1 MILNIVL
8 REIHQHVLSLRLHL
22 VLVLLVV
29 LFGLGTVSFINR
41 YEADQERYRQI
52 HSEQLE
58 KEGEWAA
65 RYLGYYMVQIR
76 SQVLEPRANSFI
88 TDAGEKMMPFQFW
101 FTGFGVEGF
110 EVPNWA
116 SNDMMQVFRE
126 LNWAFI
132 VSIIISFTVLI
143 FSYDLVSGD
152 RETGTLALT
161 VSNPVPRGLLLT
173 GKYLSVI
180 IVAMLVLL
188 PGIALSLIILL
199 LSGTVV
205 FDGVLLAE
213 IAGFLADAALF
224 VACMAALGLLA
235 SVISTRSNVSLLI
248 CLCFWLGSV
257 VVVPNSIV
265 YLTGKLFPIES
276 SRAIADRIAQEVKAS
291 NDRIVAAEAQ
301 GGGVLTLTPI
311 EHFRLYAK
319 FNMQFK
325 ERELAIKEA
334 WNNSLLEQFRFSRRL
349 TAISPVCLF
358 EQLIEAATGGGF
370 VRLVKSWSDLK
381 LFQSGLFDWY
391 MELDAAASEEET
403 LHMLDPYN
411 PGRMLWKV
419 VDFEEIPRFHEKPAS
434 AAERLEGA
442 RLSLALLIIYTAI
455 AFALSFVLFMKYDVR

>member
-52 HSEQLE
+52 HSAQLE

-65 RYLGYYMVQIR
+65 RYLGYYMVQTR
-76 SQVLEPRANSFI
+76 SQVLEPRANAFI

-116 SNDMMQVFRE
+116 SNDMMQAFRE
-126 LNWAFI
+126 LNWVYI
-132 VSIIISFTVLI
+132 VSIIVGFTVLL

-152 RETGTLALT
+152 KENGTLALT
-161 VSNPVPRGLLLT
+161 VSYPVSRGVLLT
-173 GKYLSVI
+173 GKYISVI

-188 PGIALSLIILL
+188 PGIVLSLIILL

-205 FDGVLLAE
+205 FDGMLLAE
-213 IAGFLADAALF
+213 TAGFLTGTALF

-235 SVISTRSNVSLLI
+235 STVTSRSNVSLLL
-248 CLCFWLGSV
+248 CLCIWLASV

-265 YLTGKLFPIES
+265 YFTGKLFPIES
-276 SRAIADRIAQEVKAS
+276 SRAIADRIAQEMKAS
-291 NDRIVAAEAQ
+291 SDRIAAAEAQ
-301 GGGVLTLTPI
+301 GGGMLTLTPI

-325 ERELAIKEA
+325 ERELAIKET

-349 TAISPVCLF
+349 TVLSPVCLF

-370 VRLVKSWSDLK
+370 VRLVRSWSDMK
-381 LFQSGLFDWY
+381 LFQSMLFDWY

-403 LHMLDPYN
+403 LHILDPYN
-411 PGRMLWKV
+411 PGHMLWKV
-419 VDFEEIPRFHEKPAS
+419 VDLEEIPRFHEKQAS
-434 AAERLEGA
+434 AAERLAAA
-442 RLSLALLIIYTAI
+442 RLPLALLIIYTAI
-455 AFALSFVLFMKYDVR
+455 AFALSFVLFLRYDVR